1 MTISSMTGFARIEGA
16 HEGWTW
22 AWEARSV
29 NGRGLDVR
37 LRIPGGFEPLEADV
51 RNAAK
56 AVFSRGNI
64 QINLQ
69 YQRGQE
75 SHDLVVHEAVA
86 RNLVTALQPLVDDGL
101 AHPARIDGLLGVRGV
116 LDVPRIGDDPAML
129 SAIESAMGEGIEPLM
144 NALGDARADEGMQ
157 TALVIGAAL
166 DEIEA
171 LVAQARSCDSAQ
183 PAAIKARL
191 QEQINALLDGQDFD
205 TDRLAQEAAMMA
217 VKADVREELDRLS
230 AHIGAGRTLL
240 NAAGPVGRKLEFL
253 AQEFNREANT
263 LCSKSSD
270 MALTEIGLALKTKI
284 DQVREQA
291 ANVE

>member
-16 HEGWTW
+16 HEGWSW

-37 LRIPGGFEPLEADV
+37 LRIPSGFESLETLV
-51 RNAAK
+51 RNTTKAA
-56 AVFSRGNI
+56 FSRGNI

-75 SHDLVVHEAVA
+75 SQDLVVHEDVA
-86 RNLVTALQPLVDDGL
+86 RHLVMALQPLVDDGL
-101 AHPARIDGLLGVRGV
+101 ARPARVDGLLGVRGV
-116 LDVPRIGDDPAML
+116 LDVPRIGDDPALL
-129 SAIESAMGEGIEPLM
+129 SAIEGAMSAGIEPLL
-144 NALGDARADEGMQ
+144 NALGDARAAEGMQ
-157 TALVIGAAL
+157 TALAIGAAL

-191 QEQINALLDGQDFD
+191 SEQLSALLEGQDFD
-205 TDRLAQEAAMMA
+205 ADRLAQEAALMA

-230 AHIGAGRTLL
+230 AHIGAGRALL
-240 NAAGPVGRKLEFL
+240 NEIGPVGRKLEFL

>member
-56 AVFSRGNI
+56 AAFSRGNI

-86 RNLVTALQPLVDDGL
+86 RNLVMALQPLVDDGL
-101 AHPARIDGLLGVRGV
+101 ARPASVDGLLGVRGV
-116 LDVPRIGDDPAML
+116 LDVPRLGDDPAML

-166 DEIEA
+166 DEIEV

-191 QEQINALLDGQDFD
+191 QEQINALLEGQDFD
-205 TDRLAQEAAMMA
+205 ADRLAQEAAMMA

-230 AHIGAGRTLL
+230 AHIRAGRTLL